1 MNKSIKLMP
10 IIPKKVRSMYSGIN
24 LIGLM
29 ISSVLGIFII
39 SVIIKIS
46 MTINNNLQ
54 LIQAYIELEQSA
66 RILQKF
72 FENIFDANG
81 SNGLDTNSRTNDY
94 FIDSTNNTARF
105 SMWYKGSTNVLDS
118 GSISSAISCSGRQL
132 SSANT
137 DDYQITVFM
146 SNSVSGNPGFINCK
160 SDYATTTNSNPTSS
174 AKPADEMPLVNR
186 QQVVQ
191 FFIAAIVAEA
201 STVAGE
207 ITNNFQII
215 PINYTNA
222 TKDPPPTGYN
232 SIGIKLAILLRST
245 QRVFN
250 IPRKVEFTNILNVPE
265 FSFNPTVEDDYLYKL
280 VIIQAPFANNPKGAS
295 IINTTI
301 NGVQ

>member
-81 SNGLDTNSRTNDY
+81 NGLDTNSRTNDY

-105 SMWYKGSTNVLDS
+105 SMWYKGSVDGLDS
-118 GSISSAISCSGRQL
+118 GRISSAISCSGRQL
-132 SSANT
+132 SS
-137 DDYQITVFM
+137 DDTSDNQITVFM
-146 SNSVSGNPGFINCK
+146 NNYVTSNNSGYITCK
-160 SDYATTTNSNPTSS
+160 NGNNSNPTDSDHPRE
-174 AKPADEMPLVNR
+174 AMPLVNS

-191 FFIAAIVAEA
+191 FFIAAIVADP
-201 STVAGE
+201 STAKL
-207 ITNNFQII
+207 QII

-250 IPRKVEFTNILNVPE
+250 IPRKVEFTNILN
-265 FSFNPTVEDDYLYKL
+265 
-280 VIIQAPFANNPKGAS
+280 
-295 IINTTI
+295 
-301 NGVQ
+301 

>member
-1 MNKSIKLMP
+1 MNKSIKLIP
-10 IIPKKVRSMYSGIN
+10 LIPKKVKSMYSGIN

-54 LIQAYIELEQSA
+54 LIQSYIELEQSA
-66 RILQKF
+66 RIIQDF
-72 FENIFDANG
+72 FEKIFNANG
-81 SNGLDTNSRTNDY
+81 GGLDTNPNSRINDY
-94 FIDSTNNTARF
+94 FIDSTGNTARF
-105 SMWYKGSTNVLDS
+105 SMWYKGS
-118 GSISSAISCSGRQL
+118 ISNAISCSGRQL
-132 SSANT
+132 SSTNSSEN
-137 DDYQITVFM
+137 QITVFM
-146 SNSVSGNPGFINCK
+146 NNSVTNNNSGSITCKNGIATPTNP
-160 SDYATTTNSNPTSS
+160 NPTSS
-174 AKPADEMPLVNR
+174 ADPEMPLVNS
-186 QQVVQ
+186 QQVVR
-191 FFIAAIVAEA
+191 FFIAAIVSDP
-201 STVAGE
+201 STA
-207 ITNNFQII
+207 TSSDPAKLQII

-265 FSFNPTVEDDYLYKL
+265 FKFNPTVEDDYLYKL